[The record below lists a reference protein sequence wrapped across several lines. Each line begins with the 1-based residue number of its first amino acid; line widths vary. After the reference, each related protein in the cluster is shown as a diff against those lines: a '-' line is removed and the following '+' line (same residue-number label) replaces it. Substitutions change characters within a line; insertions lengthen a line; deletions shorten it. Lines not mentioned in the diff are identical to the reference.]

1 MRTFFTRFLGA
12 LLVLNLLGSTAAT
25 AQAVVPETAVR
36 QIWQQIDYVGVDY
49 GGAVAHGQV
58 ASASEYAEMREF
70 VGNALTGA
78 RGLPPSAGRSQVIA
92 AIEALNQAVERRAE
106 PAEVSQLSRRA
117 SELLLA
123 QYPVPVAPRVV
134 PDLQRGAEVYRAQCA
149 ACHGATGHAD
159 GPLSAKLDPRPVA
172 FSEHERA
179 RSRSLLALY
188 QVVTQGVSGTS
199 MASFAALPEAD
210 RWAVAFYA
218 GTLSYDAARRD
229 RGEATWKN
237 DAAARAAFPDLAKL
251 TTSSEAVAAETLGEE
266 RAQDVTAY
274 LRSDPKVLVANQPSG
289 LALARLQ
296 LTKSLAAAR
305 AGDSS
310 EATRLALSAY
320 LDGFE
325 PVEPTLGVRNK
336 ALLAEVETKMLAYRS
351 ALSAGKVEEAAAA
364 AKQLE
369 ALITSAEAELSAGA
383 ADPLTTFLG
392 ALTILLREGVEA
404 LLIVVAMIAF
414 LRKADR
420 QEALR
425 YVHGGWVAALA
436 AGGLTW
442 WVATYFVSVSG
453 ASREVTEGLSSL
465 FAAVVLLSV
474 GLWMH
479 QKSSAGRWQAYLK
492 AHLSAALTRRSAWAL
507 FALAFIAVYREVFET
522 VLFFS
527 ALAADGYGSA
537 MVAGLI
543 TGSALLALIAF
554 IFLRTSARMPIGK
567 FFAASS
573 VLVAVLAVVLVGKGI
588 AGLQEAGWLSA
599 TPIDWLRLP
608 VLGVYPTLQTNLA
621 QILVL
626 LAALAGFGFNALK
639 AREGART

>member
-1 MRTFFTRFLGA
+1 MTKQGITLE
-12 LLVLNLLGSTAAT
+12 LK
-25 AQAVVPETAVR
+25 R
-36 QIWQQIDYVGVDY
+36 QFW
-49 GGAVAHGQV
+49 H
-58 ASASEYAEMREF
+58 S
-70 VGNALTGA
+70 
-78 RGLPPSAGRSQVIA
+78 
-92 AIEALNQAVERRAE
+92 NQHH
-106 PAEVSQLSRRA
+106 P
-117 SELLLA
+117 
-123 QYPVPVAPRVV
+123 
-134 PDLQRGAEVYRAQCA
+134 
-149 ACHGATGHAD
+149 
-159 GPLSAKLDPRPVA
+159 
-172 FSEHERA
+172 
-179 RSRSLLALY
+179 
-188 QVVTQGVSGTS
+188 
-199 MASFAALPEAD
+199 
-210 RWAVAFYA
+210 
-218 GTLSYDAARRD
+218 
-229 RGEATWKN
+229 
-237 DAAARAAFPDLAKL
+237 
-251 TTSSEAVAAETLGEE
+251 
-266 RAQDVTAY
+266 
-274 LRSDPKVLVANQPSG
+274 
-289 LALARLQ
+289 
-296 LTKSLAAAR
+296 
-305 AGDSS
+305 
-310 EATRLALSAY
+310 
-320 LDGFE
+320 
-325 PVEPTLGVRNK
+325 
-336 ALLAEVETKMLAYRS
+336 
-351 ALSAGKVEEAAAA
+351 
-364 AKQLE
+364 KQLE